1 MVRLVPMNES
11 EFQAY
16 REVGS
21 TQYLRDS
28 LKADR
33 WSAGEALRVT
43 ERASQDPL
51 SEDLTSPNQYLLMI
65 EDDLF
70 GFKVGMLWFE
80 VCDEGAG
87 SIAFV
92 HDMKIFEQ
100 FRRRHYGTYA
110 FYALEAYVRRLG
122 LTTIRFHVF
131 GDNLAART
139 MYEKLGFIT
148 TDVVMEK
155 TLRKPGG

>member
-1 MVRLVPMNES
+1 MNES

-16 REVGS
+16 REAGS
-21 TQYLRDS
+21 TQYMRDS

-33 WSAGEALRVT
+33 WPVAETLLAT
-43 ERASQDPL
+43 ERVSQYPL
-51 SEDLTSPNQYLLMI
+51 PEDLTSPNQYLSMI
-65 EDDLF
+65 EDERF

-80 VCDEGAG
+80 VRDEGMG
-87 SIAFV
+87 PIAFV
-92 HDMKIFEQ
+92 HHVRIFEQ

-110 FYALEAYVRRLG
+110 FHALEAYVHRLG
-122 LTTIRFHVF
+122 LSTIRFHVF

>member
-21 TQYLRDS
+21 AQYMRAS

-33 WSAGEALRVT
+33 WPAGETLLAT
-43 ERASQDPL
+43 ERVSQHPL
-51 SEDLTSPNQYLLMI
+51 LEDLTSPNQYLLMI
-65 EDDLF
+65 EDELF
-70 GFKVGMLWFE
+70 GFKVGLLWFE
-80 VCDEGAG
+80 VRDEGAG
-87 SIAFV
+87 PIAFV
-92 HDMKIFEQ
+92 YDMRIFEQ

-110 FYALEAYVRRLG
+110 FRALEAYVHRLG